1 MGTRSFE
8 VALDMLKDAIAD
20 HRLPVQNM
28 LAAQVDGGMTPG
40 QVAMTP
46 YDSNTPGWD
55 QHTFKADSAAFS
67 PPCSQ

>member
-8 VALDMLKDAIAD
+8 VALDMLKDAIVN
-20 HRLPVQNM
+20 HRLPVRNM

-46 YDSNTPGWD
+46 YDSNMPGWD
-55 QHTFKADSAAFS
+55 QHAFKAGWI
-67 PPCSQ
+67 